1 LKQQKKRVGGK
12 KEMNKA
18 ELLAYISSKPQV
30 LALGPEELK
39 ETANGYNRYIVN
51 ATVSTGPGAMTMQ
64 NIGFYEKVSSG
75 DCLFMN
81 REPFPTAP
89 ETFESKVNNKILA
102 AINAGRIKAAF
113 PVMTHRNHKKMI
125 LSVIKS
131 DDSKAEFLAFEKTNG
146 SIDYIEII

>member
-1 LKQQKKRVGGK
+1 
-12 KEMNKA
+12 MNKA

-146 SIDYIEII
+146 SIDYIEIIQRGIV

>member
-1 LKQQKKRVGGK
+1 
-12 KEMNKA
+12 MNKA
-18 ELLAYISSKPQV
+18 ELLAYILSKPQV
-30 LALGPEELK
+30 VALSPEVLR

-51 ATVSTGPGAMTMQ
+51 AIIDTGAVAITMQ

-89 ETFESKVNNKILA
+89 ETFESKVDAKILA
-102 AINAGRIKAAF
+102 AINAGKIKAAF
-113 PVMTHRNHKKMI
+113 PLTTHRNHKKMI
-125 LSVIKS
+125 LSVVKS